1 MPSGSIEVLTCFMK
15 VIFPCL
21 FQFLPITDLGPVPMQ
36 TLHVNL
42 DAVFVQIPPPNI
54 DLGLVPVQILHV
66 HLGPGNITMDIVT
79 SLLFLIQEGFKV
91 IVKV

>member
-1 MPSGSIEVLTCFMK
+1 MIDCDISIM
-15 VIFPCL
+15 IFPCL
-21 FQFLPITDLGPVPMQ
+21 FQFPPLAELGPVPMW

-42 DAVFVQIPPPNI
+42 DPVFVQIPPPNI
-54 DLGLVPVQILHV
+54 DLCLVPAQILHV
-66 HLGPGNITMDIVT
+66 HLGPGNITMKIVT